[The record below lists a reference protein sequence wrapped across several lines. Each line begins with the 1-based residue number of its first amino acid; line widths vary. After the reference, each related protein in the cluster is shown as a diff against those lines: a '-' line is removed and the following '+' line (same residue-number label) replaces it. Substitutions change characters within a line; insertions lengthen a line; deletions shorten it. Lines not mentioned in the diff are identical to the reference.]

1 MTGYTS
7 AAWLRLPDA
16 GAAPV
21 NLASK
26 LIMGTQIQSSSD
38 VTNANAL
45 IADSVDA
52 VATLGAG
59 KSEAVIALGEQ
70 QLVESVSFLND
81 GAAGKVVIASSP
93 DLKEW
98 LPLAQASF
106 EASDRLVPVKFA
118 GVQAKYFRVSFEI
131 KSAASIRGFKLNG
144 PATAKDYKVVAASS
158 KSSGG
163 DSGAAAAGGKAAAG
177 GSGKAENSG
186 SGSSSNDSAEAN
198 VSSSAAG
205 AKPIYMFPTP
215 TNLGEDPTFKFPK
228 SKERYRTVIYD
239 LGAVRTVKKFS
250 AAYSRVP
257 TRVQVFAFEQLPEVK
272 DWRGK
277 LTLDPAIFDT
287 TKPVVTAEDARG
299 TGSMQLVAEQPVK
312 AQYVALRFEPNYHK
326 RSVAGLDPEWEA
338 MAVAAVVPYSA
349 FAREFGLLGSGSY
362 TQAAGDSEGED
373 FVVYD
378 ASTGGTTPLV
388 IISKAAIAQVQ
399 QQLGAGTSELAAVN
413 AILAAAGF
421 TPISNSPGA
430 PGTTGSTDG
439 NNNKPQSEVA
449 DPSNSPGGPSDAALS
464 ALGLSAYRGSGGGT
478 GGAGSPFQPTPTGTT
493 TQAAPATGTTGDAAP
508 PPPVVIS
515 PLTN

>member
-1 MTGYTS
+1 MKTVHLVTLLASTCMTGFAS
-7 AAWLRLPDA
+7 AAWLRLPDT

-26 LIMGTQIQSSSD
+26 LIVGTQIQSSSD
-38 VTNANAL
+38 ITNANAL

-52 VATLGAG
+52 VVTLGSG

-81 GAAGKVVIASSP
+81 GAAGKVVISSSP
-93 DLKEW
+93 NLKEW

-106 EASDRLVPVKFA
+106 EATDRLVPVKFA
-118 GVQAKYFRVSFEI
+118 GVQAKYFRVAFET
-131 KSAASIRGFKLNG
+131 KAAASIRGFKLSG
-144 PATAKDYKVVAASS
+144 PASAKDYKVVAAAP

-163 DSGAAAAGGKAAAG
+163 SGNDSGASGKG
-177 GSGKAENSG
+177 GSEGES
-186 SGSSSNDSAEAN
+186 N
-198 VSSSAAG
+198 VSSGATG

-215 TNLGEDPTFKFPK
+215 TNAGEMETFKFPK
-228 SKERYRTVIYD
+228 SKERYRTVVYD

-250 AAYSRVP
+250 AAYSKVP
-257 TRVQVFAFEQLPEVK
+257 TRVQVYAFEQLPEVK

-299 TGSMQLVAEQPVK
+299 TGSMQLTAEQPVK
-312 AQYVALRFEPNYHK
+312 AQFVAMRFEPNYHK

-338 MAVAAVVPYSA
+338 MAVAAVVPYA
-349 FAREFGLLGSGSY
+349 GVAREFGLLDSGSFAE
-362 TQAAGDSEGED
+362 AATEGEGDD

-399 QQLGAGTSELAAVN
+399 QQLGANTSELDAVN

-421 TPISNSPGA
+421 TPISNSTGTPGSG
-430 PGTTGSTDG
+430 GTEGGSS
-439 NNNKPQSEVA
+439 NKPQSEVA
-449 DPSNSPGGPSDAALS
+449 DPSNSGGPTPAALS
-464 ALGLSAYRGSGGGT
+464 ALGLSAYRGGSGGT
-478 GGAGSPFQPTPTGTT
+478 GGAGSPFQPTTTGGT
-493 TQAAPATGTTGDAAP
+493 TQAAPTTTTGDAAPP